1 MSLSRFAKRFK
12 VRGLFWRQLIV
23 WAVNNVPAYLEP
35 VILSIWA
42 LLFFVVWGEGR
53 RGVYRNL
60 GVISPRVPALARLW
74 RSYLVFWNFAFT
86 FAETTHFNEEAI
98 DVDWTLE
105 GNEHFD
111 KLARHEGGAIIL
123 TAHLGN
129 YDLGS
134 YLFAKRVKRQFVI
147 VRASEV
153 DEEAERFA
161 KQYREKISEKIG
173 GFAFNDP
180 ATNIAIPLVQAL
192 QRGSLVAI
200 QGDRVIPG
208 TAPATAEMFGH
219 RVKLPAGPFALAM
232 TARVPIFPIFVA
244 RAGWR
249 EYRVI
254 AMEPIHCER
263 VGRDRAGEVNA
274 AMVRW
279 QAMLEEIVGRFAT
292 QWFAFY
298 SAFEEKV

>member
-12 VRGLFWRQLIV
+12 VRGLFWRQFIV

-35 VILSIWA
+35 VMLPIWA
-42 LLFFVVWGEGR
+42 FFFLVGWGEGR

-60 GVISPRVPALARLW
+60 GVISPGTPPLVRLW

-98 DVDWTLE
+98 EVDWTLE
-105 GNEHFD
+105 GDHHLDE
-111 KLARHEGGAIIL
+111 LARHEGGAIIL

-134 YLFAKRVKRQFVI
+134 YFFAKRMKRQFVI

-153 DEEAERFA
+153 DQEADQFA

-173 GFAFNDP
+173 GVAFNDP

-192 QRGSLVAI
+192 QRGDLVAI

-208 TAPATAEMFGH
+208 TAPAQGEMFGH
-219 RVKLPAGPFALAM
+219 RMKLPAGPFALAM
-232 TARVPIFPIFVA
+232 TARVPIFPMFVT
-244 RAGWR
+244 RVGWR

-263 VGRDRAGEVNA
+263 VGRDRAAEVNA

-279 QAMLEEIVGRFAT
+279 QGMLEQIVGRFST

-298 SAFEEKV
+298 SAFEERV